1 MGLRQCSKCNEMVD
15 EAKAFCPGCGHAFV
29 DEEQRR
35 EASEFDRSDKT
46 VQFSETMFGSML
58 SDMGLD
64 ISKAP
69 NPDGKNVETISP
81 AQAEV
86 ITPVVAVVE
95 PLVITPDSPEPVGN
109 SKMKWFI
116 WGGVILVFLFL
127 FVLAAAVLVF
137 MFWSRLR

>member
-64 ISKAP
+64 ISKTP
-69 NPDGKNVETISP
+69 NPGGKNVEAISP
-81 AQAEV
+81 VHTEV
-86 ITPVVAVVE
+86 IAPVPAVVE
-95 PLVITPDSPEPVGN
+95 PLVITPDAPEPVGN
-109 SKMKWFI
+109 SRMKWFI
-116 WGGVILVFLFL
+116 CGSVL
-127 FVLAAAVLVF
+127 FVLLF
-137 MFWSRLR
+137 MFT